1 MVTQMRQIYKIIVAT
16 RFVLYLVVFSLLC
29 FPFLSYAQ
37 TSNPEIRIFFKG
49 GDEAAPKKYNLTQGE
64 ALITG
69 SKIQILIDR
78 LEPGNY
84 ELLLEVAGK
93 DKTTLVDKIKAKKNT
108 KVYIPS
114 THDWITLSNKVGDYK
129 LILADKDKNQ
139 IAQEFQ
145 FILLPAS
152 KNVVAAGNNFENHIS
167 LNLTHDF
174 FLSEETPQVIN
185 QFFRISEYI
194 YDKQKPS
201 PTRGFGA
208 NIYENNASSVVY
220 ILNIQNKKVAGNG
233 SGVIINKQGDIITN
247 HHVIEG
253 ADELA
258 VFLRPES
265 GIMSKEVVESN
276 TYKAN
281 TIKFSPQKDL
291 ALIRITSPP
300 ENLTI
305 ANLGFNRL
313 LRVGEDV
320 HAIGHPAGSPWV
332 YTTGTISQIWPNYK
346 WAYKKNT
353 HTATVIQTQTPINPG
368 NSGGPLLTDNGDVI
382 GLNTFINIKL
392 QNTNFAVSVDEI
404 RQFIEADDHLV
415 TPEGTN
421 RNKKNKS
428 NLVLLHDADF
438 NKNGVAD
445 AFVYDSDG
453 DGRPNL
459 LVSDQDEDKKNL
471 RYFLS
476 TGQDGFWDT
485 EVIEKKFAR
494 VYIIDKDKDGRA
506 DVTGYDYDKDG
517 TIDKYQKMN
526 G

>member
-1 MVTQMRQIYKIIVAT
+1 MRQIYKIIVAT
-16 RFVLYLVVFSLLC
+16 RFVLYLVLFFLLC

-49 GDEAAPKKYNLTQGE
+49 GDEDAPKKYNLTPRE

-78 LEPGNY
+78 LKPGNY

-93 DKTTLVDKIKAKKNT
+93 DKTTLVDEIKAEKNT
-108 KVYIPS
+108 NVRIPS
-114 THDWITLSNKVGDYK
+114 TQDWITLSNKAGDYK
-129 LILADKDKNQ
+129 LILVDKEKNQ

-152 KNVVAAGNNFENHIS
+152 KNIVAAGNNFENHIS

-185 QFFRISEYI
+185 QFFRTSEYI

-201 PTRGFGA
+201 PTRGLGA
-208 NIYENNASSVVY
+208 NIYENHASSVVY
-220 ILNIQNKKVAGNG
+220 IVNIKSKKIAGNG

-253 ADELA
+253 ADELL

-346 WAYKKNT
+346 WGAKKYAHN
-353 HTATVIQTQTPINPG
+353 ATVIQTQTPINPG

-421 RNKKNKS
+421 SNKKNKS
-428 NLVLLHDADF
+428 DLVLLEEIDL
-438 NKNGVAD
+438 NENGVSD
-445 AFVYDSDG
+445 GLIYDSDG
-453 DGRPNL
+453 DGRGNL

-485 EVIEKKFAR
+485 EVIEKEFAR
-494 VYIIDKDKDGRA
+494 VFIMDKDKDGRA

-517 TIDKYQKMN
+517 TIDKFQKMT